1 MKSAGSNS
9 YELGRAAA
17 AGTILAKCQLPKL
30 VVNRNGRQI
39 HGPKTVALDTE
50 ARLSAG
56 LPDEAGRWMTTLYSR
71 SQ

>member
-39 HGPKTVALDTE
+39 HGPIQWL
-50 ARLSAG
+50 
-56 LPDEAGRWMTTLYSR
+56 
-71 SQ
+71 